1 MAPQTSSGPIF
12 EGSEKRLE
20 ISFNCGNCSPDNGL
34 RHLAREDIDNFLD
47 KVSPPAS
54 LVVGLAMVCRGFHC
68 FLSLAVL
75 HVGSGIVQ
83 PAIATTSDL
92 SFVTKNWSKGK
103 CHHCLACLVLQV
115 YLLSCFKPPCS
126 QATGS
131 KPVNRI
137 IHLRNM
143 IRNTYYGCAELQN
156 MVCNS
161 AQGVSRLQQGRI
173 SWSE

>member
-54 LVVGLAMVCRGFHC
+54 LDVGLAMVCKGFHC
-68 FLSLAVL
+68 VLALAVL
-75 HVGSGIVQ
+75 HVGSGSVQ

-92 SFVTKNWSKGK
+92 SFVTKNWSRG
-103 CHHCLACLVLQV
+103 
-115 YLLSCFKPPCS
+115 
-126 QATGS
+126 
-131 KPVNRI
+131 
-137 IHLRNM
+137 
-143 IRNTYYGCAELQN
+143 
-156 MVCNS
+156 
-161 AQGVSRLQQGRI
+161 
-173 SWSE
+173 